1 MTAPILSVRDLRV
14 GTADHSIVDGVSFDL
29 GQGEILGLVGES
41 GSGKTMACRAV
52 IRLLPSASLRVAG
65 EVIFGARDLVHLS
78 EEEMR
83 RVRGRGLGMIFQD
96 PASHLDPVMRIGD
109 QIGEGLRLDGGMSRR
124 EARAAAVDLLRQV
137 GIPDP
142 SRRVDDYPHQF
153 SGGMRQRAMIS
164 VALACRPS
172 VLFADE
178 PTTALDVTV
187 QAQVLRLLKEIRD
200 RTGLAIVLISHDL
213 GVIAQ
218 TCDRIAVM
226 YAGRICE
233 SGAAADVLR
242 WPVHPYTAGLVACQP
257 AAGGSGLL
265 ATIPGQP
272 PSMDAMPSGCRFHPR
287 CRHRIPACSSAEP
300 VMRSFRSGTAAA
312 CHAPLIEDACA

>member
-14 GTADHSIVDGVSFDL
+14 GTAGFSIVDGVSFDL
-29 GQGEILGLVGES
+29 GHGEILGLVGES

-52 IRLLPSASLRVAG
+52 MRLLPSASLRVAG
-65 EVIFGARDLVHLS
+65 EVIFGARDLVRLS

-109 QIGEGLRLDGGMSRR
+109 QIGEGLRLDGGGSRR

-153 SGGMRQRAMIS
+153 SGGMRQRAMIA

-172 VLFADE
+172 ILFADE

-233 SGAAADVLR
+233 SGTAADVLR
-242 WPVHPYTAGLVACQP
+242 RPVHPYTAGLIACQP
-257 AAGGSGLL
+257 AAGGTGLL

-272 PSMDAMPSGCRFHPR
+272 PSIDAMPSGCRFHPR
-287 CRHRIPACSSAEP
+287 CRHRVQACASAQPA
-300 VMRSFRSGTAAA
+300 MRSFHSGTAAA
-312 CHAPLIEDACA
+312 CHAPLTEDACA

>member
-14 GTADHSIVDGVSFDL
+14 GTAGFSIVDGVSFDL
-29 GQGEILGLVGES
+29 GHGEILGLVGES

-52 IRLLPSASLRVAG
+52 MRLLPSASLRVAG
-65 EVIFGARDLVHLS
+65 EVIFGARDLVRLS

-109 QIGEGLRLDGGMSRR
+109 QIGEGLRLDGGRSRR

-153 SGGMRQRAMIS
+153 SGGMRQRAMIA

-172 VLFADE
+172 ILFADE

-233 SGAAADVLR
+233 SGTAADVLR
-242 WPVHPYTAGLVACQP
+242 RPVHPYTAGLIACQP
-257 AAGGSGLL
+257 AAGGTGLL

-272 PSMDAMPSGCRFHPR
+272 PSIDAMPSGCRFHPR
-287 CRHRIPACSSAEP
+287 CRHRVQACASAQPA
-300 VMRSFRSGTAAA
+300 MRSFHSGTAAA
-312 CHAPLIEDACA
+312 CHAPLTEDACA